1 MANDSII
8 FGIGGDTSGLQQSL
22 NRATSAVAS
31 ATSRMASAGFG
42 QLLGPIAA
50 VAAGVGSI
58 TAIMSGMKGA
68 LDLGSEMVDL
78 SNRTGV
84 AVESLYGLR
93 LAFKD
98 AGVDAE
104 KLGPAVNKM
113 QKALASAVGGG
124 KEGDVLKS
132 LGLDP
137 QSLASMDS
145 GQAFARIGNAIAQL
159 PNSVERS
166 AAAMALF
173 GKSGGELLQVFM
185 DPNFKEAG
193 NISEAAR
200 LLGENAATFDRA
212 SDALGRSGSKVSGF
226 FIGVGSQV
234 VPQLNAAVAAFER
247 LDLASAG
254 KDVGGAVSVLIQAL
268 IQGQMGKLIWLD
280 LKVAFENAI
289 NFLAGGLFV
298 LFGSIPAQMAIILT
312 ILTSGLAVL
321 NETSFWTGLGATLM
335 SFVNSFNA
343 GLLGGIASLINEMR
357 NIPLI
362 GGSIGK
368 GADAIDQKAA
378 EFRNL
383 AMQQGSGGYD
393 KLQTVNQNFR
403 NQVADSIALATSDFA
418 KKFQSVDLFGGGS
431 GQELDSLIST
441 LYDAGAAANAAA
453 RAENAGRKPAQ
464 STFNGAE
471 IGQVAKQSIFA
482 DSLAKIGGGG
492 ISVGGG
498 SNPIL
503 EENKRQTSLLQSIN
517 QNLAKGMMSPVMAEF
532 APSY

>member
-58 TAIMSGMKGA
+58 TAIMAGMKGA

-113 QKALASAVGGG
+113 QKSLASAVGGG
-124 KEGDVLKS
+124 KEADVLKS

-145 GQAFARIGNAIAQL
+145 GQAFAKIGNAISQL

-193 NISEAAR
+193 NISETAR

-226 FIGVGSQV
+226 FVGVGSQV

-254 KDVGGAVSVLIQAL
+254 KDVGGVVSVLIQSL
-268 IQGQMGKLIWLD
+268 MQGQIGKLIWLD

-289 NFLAGGLFV
+289 NFLAGGIYA
-298 LFGSIPAQMAIILT
+298 LFGSIPAQMGVAGTLMLEPLRI
-312 ILTSGLAVL
+312 L
-321 NETSFWTGLGATLM
+321 NETSFWTGMFNTFMGM
-335 SFVNSFNA
+335 VNLFNA
-343 GLLGGIASLINEMR
+343 KLLDGVAAMVGALR
-357 NIPLI
+357 NVPLFGDKI
-362 GGSIGK
+362 GR
-368 GADAIDQKAA
+368 GADAI
-378 EFRNL
+378 
-383 AMQQGSGGYD
+383 
-393 KLQTVNQNFR
+393 QTQ
-403 NQVADSIALATSDFA
+403 ADSFRQLSVSQSVGGGDSLKRVMEDSRARISDAWNYATSDFA
-418 KKFQSVDLFGGGS
+418 KKFQSVDLFGRGS
-431 GQELDSLIST
+431 GQELNSLIST

-453 RAENAGRKPAQ
+453 RKENAGRKPAQ

-492 ISVGGG
+492 IAVGGG